1 MKKYAYML
9 VVDSIA
15 QSEEYYK
22 KFFGWIAEQKSADFL
37 MMDTS
42 SPLKFGLVEK
52 RYLFDN
58 LNITEADIPTG
69 SFCTWL
75 YDTPNELEAQKQEMK
90 GKGLRQIG
98 KIGCFFRDGEGM
110 IWELRVKGEM
120 I

>member
-1 MKKYAYML
+1 
-9 VVDSIA
+9 
-15 QSEEYYK
+15 
-22 KFFGWIAEQKSADFL
+22 

-90 GKGLRQIG
+90 GKGLSQIG